1 MTDTLFLF
9 AAIAGTPIAVR
20 ASEIE
25 AVVRLGDIVQIPLV
39 QPHVRGLAALRSRVL
54 TVIDMEKRV
63 FGKGGRPEAGAD
75 GPAPLVPMSLCPL
88 AVAVVADIAAHSYG
102 FLVDSVS
109 DICTAPHGVQPIR
122 GRIDPAW
129 APYAAALVE
138 RDGRSHLLLSLA
150 DFVAAPG
157 SGALAA

>member
-9 AAIAGTPIAVR
+9 ASIADAPIAIR

-25 AVVRLGDIVQIPLV
+25 AVVRLGDVVTIPLV
-39 QPHVRGLAALRSRVL
+39 SAHVRGLAALRSRVL
-54 TVIDMEKRV
+54 TVIDMEARI
-63 FGKGGRPEAGAD
+63 FGQGNRAEHAK
-75 GPAPLVPMSLCPL
+75 L
-88 AVAVVADIAAHSYG
+88 AVVADIAAHSYG

-109 DICTAPHGVQPIR
+109 DITRAPGGIQPIR

-129 APYAAALVE
+129 AAYATGLVE

-157 SGALAA
+157 ANAIAA

>member
-1 MTDTLFLF
+1 MTDALFLF
-9 AAIAGTPIAVR
+9 AAIADTPIAIR

-25 AVVRLGDIVQIPLV
+25 AVVRLGDIVTVPLV
-39 QPHVRGLAALRSRVL
+39 PPHVRGLAALRSRVL
-54 TVIDMEKRV
+54 TVIDMEARI
-63 FGKGGRPEAGAD
+63 FGAGNRA
-75 GPAPLVPMSLCPL
+75 GHAKL
-88 AVAVVADIAAHSYG
+88 AVVADLAAHSYG

-109 DICTAPHGVQPIR
+109 DITQAPGGIQPIR

-129 APYAAALVE
+129 SAYASGLVE

-150 DFVAAPG
+150 DFVAPPG

>member
-1 MTDTLFLF
+1 MTETLFLF
-9 AAIAGTPIAVR
+9 ASIASAPIAIR

-25 AVVRLGDIVQIPLV
+25 AVVRMGDIVPIPLV
-39 QPHVRGLAALRSRVL
+39 PAHVRGLAALRSRVL
-54 TVIDMEKRV
+54 TIIDMEARV
-63 FGKGGRPEAGAD
+63 FGTDGRGQ
-75 GPAPLVPMSLCPL
+75 PATL
-88 AVAVVADIAAHSYG
+88 AVVADLAAHSYG

-109 DICTAPHGVQPIR
+109 DITQAPGGIQPIR

-129 APYAAALVE
+129 TPYAGGLVE

-157 SGALAA
+157 GAALAA